1 MIPHL
6 GDRAEALADLGWTG
20 RDAEWVALVCLHSGV
35 FLRQQYLA
43 FIGQTNSGL
52 ASRFVT
58 RCGRGAAEEPWD
70 GTCMRL
76 CRLAARQWYRAVA
89 AENVRHRRTASLP
102 VVLRRLLSLDYV
114 IERLDAAWLPTE
126 SEKVAA
132 LTGAGVAA
140 SMLPS
145 RLYRGA
151 VADQR
156 RYFAH
161 KLPVAL
167 DDEGAL
173 FVYVQA
179 EDETAS
185 ALRTWGELHAAL
197 WAALRSTGRKVETV
211 VVGRDPERLAEAG
224 RVLGTWVRPAAVS
237 GAAEEI
243 ATIRAALVT
252 GDRAALERFGGLN
265 GGLSR
270 LRALAAGAVS
280 PGQTAP
286 AVTSGSTWRSWR
298 VPA

>member
-6 GDRAEALADLGWTG
+6 GDRIEALAEFGWTG

-52 ASRFVT
+52 ASRFVR
-58 RCGRGAAEEPWD
+58 RCGRGAAEEPWN
-70 GTCMRL
+70 GTGVRL
-76 CRLAARQWYRAVA
+76 CRLASRPWYRAVA
-89 AENVRHRRTASLP
+89 AENVRHRRTASPP
-102 VVLRRLLSLDYV
+102 VLLRRLLSLDYV
-114 IERLDAAWLPTE
+114 IERLDAPWLPTE

-132 LTGAGVAA
+132 LTGAGIAP

-145 RLYRGA
+145 RVYRGA
-151 VADQR
+151 VAAQR

-167 DDEGAL
+167 DDDGAV
-173 FVYVQA
+173 FVFVQA

-185 ALRTWGELHAAL
+185 ALRTWGELHAGL
-197 WAALRSTGRKVETV
+197 WSALRATGRKVETV

-224 RVLGTWVRPAAVS
+224 RVLDTWVRVTAAS
-237 GAAEEI
+237 DAAGEI
-243 ATIRAALVT
+243 ATIRAALVS
-252 GDRAALERFGGLN
+252 GDRAALERYGGLN
-265 GGLSR
+265 SGLSR
-270 LRALAAGAVS
+270 LRTLAAGAVS

-286 AVTSGSTWRSWR
+286 AVTSGSTWRSRR

>member
-6 GDRAEALADLGWTG
+6 KGRAEALAELGWKG

-43 FIGQTNSGL
+43 FIGQTNPGL
-52 ASRFVT
+52 AARFVQ
-58 RCGRGAAEEPWD
+58 RCGRSAAEDAWN
-70 GTCMRL
+70 GSYVRL
-76 CRLAARQWYRAVA
+76 CRLASRELYRAVA
-89 AENVRHRRTASLP
+89 AEHVRHRRAASPP

-126 SEKVAA
+126 TEKVSA
-132 LTGAGVAA
+132 LTVAGVAP

-151 VADQR
+151 VSAQR

-167 DDEGAL
+167 DTGRAT

-179 EDETAS
+179 EDETVS
-185 ALRTWGELHAAL
+185 ALRTWGEAHTPL
-197 WAALRSTGRKVETV
+197 WSALRAAGRDVETV

-224 RVLGTWVRPAAVS
+224 RVLDAWVS
-237 GAAEEI
+237 GTAAAAAKEEI
-243 ATIRAALVT
+243 ATIRAALVN
-252 GDRAALERFGGLN
+252 GDLPALERYGGLN

-270 LRALAAGAVS
+270 LRALSGSADPAG
-280 PGQTAP
+280 GTTP
-286 AVTSGSTWRSWR
+286 AIASGSTWRSMR
-298 VPA
+298 VPG

>member
-6 GDRAEALADLGWTG
+6 SGRAAALEALGWTG

-52 ASRFVT
+52 ASRFVR
-58 RCGRGAAEEPWD
+58 RCGRGAAEESWN
-70 GTCMRL
+70 GTCVRL
-76 CRLAARQWYRAVA
+76 CRLASRPWYCAVA
-89 AENVRHRRTASLP
+89 AENVRHRRTASRP
-102 VVLRRLLSLDYV
+102 VLLRRLLSLDYV
-114 IERLDAAWLPTE
+114 LEHLDAPWLPTE
-126 SEKVAA
+126 AEKVAA
-132 LTGAGVAA
+132 LTGAGIAPE
-140 SMLPS
+140 MLPS
-145 RLYRGA
+145 RVYRGA

-167 DDEGAL
+167 DDEGAV
-173 FVYVQA
+173 FVFVQA

-185 ALRTWGELHAAL
+185 ALRTWGELHAGL
-197 WAALRSTGRKVETV
+197 WSALRSTGRKVETV

-224 RVLGTWVRPAAVS
+224 RVLDTWVRPAAAS
-237 GAAEEI
+237 DAAEEI
-243 ATIRAALVT
+243 ATIRAALVS
-252 GDRAALERFGGLN
+252 GDRAALKRYGGLN

-270 LRALAAGAVS
+270 LRELAAGAVS

-286 AVTSGSTWRSWR
+286 AVTSGSTWRSRR

>member
-6 GDRAEALADLGWTG
+6 NGRAEALADLGWKG

-43 FIGQTNSGL
+43 FIGQTNPGL
-52 ASRFVT
+52 AARFVQ
-58 RCGRGAAEEPWD
+58 RCGRGAAEEPWN
-70 GTCMRL
+70 GSCVRL
-76 CRLAARQWYRAVA
+76 CRLASRTLYRAVA
-89 AENVRHRRTASLP
+89 AENVRHRRTASPP

-114 IERLDAAWLPTE
+114 IERLDAPWMPTE

-132 LTGAGVAA
+132 LTGTGVEA
-140 SMLPS
+140 SLLPS

-151 VADQR
+151 IAAQR

-167 DDEGAL
+167 DDGRGT

-185 ALRTWGELHAAL
+185 ALRTWGEAHAGL
-197 WAALRSTGRKVETV
+197 WSALRSTGRKVETV
-211 VVGRDPERLAEAG
+211 VVGRDPERLDEAG
-224 RVLGTWVRPAAVS
+224 RVLETWVRPPAAA

-243 ATIRAALVT
+243 ATIRAALVC
-252 GDRAALERFGGLN
+252 GDRAALEGYGGLN
-265 GGLSR
+265 GALSR
-270 LRALAAGAVS
+270 LRTLAAGADS
-280 PGQTAP
+280 PGRAAP
-286 AVTSGSTWRSWR
+286 AVTSASTWRSWR